1 MFLSEHEH
9 GYEHEQEYYMKTV
22 AVIGGGSWG
31 TALAIHAHQC
41 GHRVRLW
48 VHSNDTFR
56 TLHELRVN
64 QIYLPGFTIP
74 PEVEITQQPDCV
86 NDADYSLLAVPSS
99 HFRSVFQNLLPHF
112 RKDAVLISCIKGM
125 ESSTSKRIS
134 EIVAEISGSNYIFS
148 VLSGPSFAK
157 EVAEHHPTAV
167 VIGTQNRDIGKQIQ
181 QDFRSQHFRLYYN
194 SDVLGIEIGASVKNI
209 IAIAAGVVSGLGYG
223 YNTLSGL
230 ITRGLAELNRFAV
243 KSGANP
249 LTLSGLAGLG
259 DLILTCTG
267 HLSRNRQVG
276 VELGRGKNIHEI
288 TGGMR
293 MVAEGVLTTEAV
305 WKLAQKLQISMP
317 ITEQVYKV
325 IYEQRDPRVAI
336 LELMTREL
344 KEE

>member
-1 MFLSEHEH
+1 
-9 GYEHEQEYYMKTV
+9 MKRVT
-22 AVIGGGSWG
+22 VIGAGSWG
-31 TALAIHAHQC
+31 TALAIHSHQC
-41 GHRVRLW
+41 GHKVRLW
-48 VHSNDTFR
+48 VHSEDTFR
-56 TLHELRVN
+56 MLEQCRIN
-64 QIYLPGFTIP
+64 EIYLPGYIIP
-74 PEVEITQQPDCV
+74 NEIEITQDLHSV
-86 NDADYSLLAVPSS
+86 RDADYCVLTVPSA
-99 HFRSVFQNLLPHF
+99 HFRSVFGALLPHL
-112 RKDAVLISCIKGM
+112 RNGSILISCIKGM
-125 ESSTSKRIS
+125 ESESSKRIS
-134 EIVAEISGSNYIFS
+134 EIVAEMSGNRFIFS

-167 VIGTQNRDIGKQIQ
+167 VIGTENREVGRQIQ
-181 QDFRSQHFRLYYN
+181 NDFHSQYFRLYYN

-243 KSGANP
+243 KLGANP

-267 HLSRNRQVG
+267 QLSRNRQVG
-276 VELGRGKNIHEI
+276 VELGKGRNIREI

-293 MVAEGVLTTEAV
+293 MVAEGVRTTEAV

-336 LELMTREL
+336 LELMSREL